1 FQHSPEGWTRDM
13 GLRYI
18 APLVSSLCFTNPWS
32 ETHRDVMTR
41 SSEHPPLTACAEK
54 QECDGEDE
62 EDDQREATA
71 RYSNAPA
78 WLVFSLRSERSARMP
93 QPAANVPHA
102 RTSPALPLPQ
112 LRGASLLK
120 GKRSHNKPQR
130 LDTLQLRQ
138 RETQGPAD
146 VHWFEGGDR
155 VAPSPLRLTSALFID
170 EPRGTASWS
179 RRVAEPA
186 VGTAIGRSATMPAP
200 FTDLAGQQSNWRP
213 AGRTAALSIRPEE
226 GKKMDG
232 LSRRQRGA
240 RPDAE
245 SQPERMRPALGLPV
259 VTSVRI
265 GSHGRN
271 GTAAASRE
279 RGWLARE
286 ERARRCY
293 EQHLEER
300 RKKLE
305 EHRQREERRRMAV
318 ENKRRQRLKE
328 ERERYESVVRRTTE
342 RSQKA
347 KQRVVNCSQRGG
359 SGARSNTNAKR
370 RLLSQWEVDLV
381 SRLQTPTISYL
392 ARSRSAVCL
401 SKGEASCHSV
411 SSKPFQKLRQ
421 SCGEPPHRGVIRPGV
436 NSPSNVGP
444 GVNSPSNVGPGV
456 KGPSIVGP
464 GVKGPSIVGPGVKG
478 PSIVGPGVKGPSIV
492 GPGVNGP
499 SIVGPGV
506 NSPCITCP
514 GVNNPSNASSGM
526 NSASFVGPGVN
537 SSSQRASH
545 KDQSHTAAA
554 GVTFPSGTVVKDRT
568 TPSTAYL
575 TDKALIRAPLR
586 QAPPKPEALPP
597 LLEEEDPEPDCL
609 LRPPQHQP
617 HLSAALCLGEPVL
630 LKPGPAGPPF
640 SPACPQTARAL
651 SLIGAGTQ
659 GGSSAGTTDPE
670 RASRLL
676 AEKRRRARLQRERG
690 QGECRQIEESE
701 RLARQIAVERV
712 STEARASQQQE
723 ERKRKKEEE
732 QRKAEEEDARRQSE
746 EEGTLRLQ
754 RDEEETRQRVIAEQ
768 QRLERERR
776 FQREEAE
783 RQERKKKPASSST
796 TMKDILPNENVK
808 PIPSL
813 PLEDVIR
820 LPSPA
825 KASKIGLGS
834 EEDLLPAVAFKERR
848 SLRTLA
854 GLEEIQAHQ
863 QAGERT
869 LNCSNPKVN
878 CGDV

>member
-1 FQHSPEGWTRDM
+1 M
-13 GLRYI
+13 
-18 APLVSSLCFTNPWS
+18 
-32 ETHRDVMTR
+32 
-41 SSEHPPLTACAEK
+41 LTLI
-54 QECDGEDE
+54 GS
-62 EDDQREATA
+62 T
-71 RYSNAPA
+71 
-78 WLVFSLRSERSARMP
+78 VFSKTHALRF
-93 QPAANVPHA
+93 
-102 RTSPALPLPQ
+102 Q
-112 LRGASLLK
+112 LVYAGLVQS
-120 GKRSHNKPQR
+120 
-130 LDTLQLRQ
+130 
-138 RETQGPAD
+138 
-146 VHWFEGGDR
+146 
-155 VAPSPLRLTSALFID
+155 D
-170 EPRGTASWS
+170 EPRGTANWS

-271 GTAAASRE
+271 GTAAEPHALKVDERLRLARKRREEHLKQRASRE

-401 SKGEASCHSV
+401 SKGEAVHVCRRSASCHSV

-436 NSPSNVGP
+436 NSPSI
-444 GVNSPSNVGPGV
+444 VGPGV

-464 GVKGPSIVGPGVKG
+464 GVNGPSIVGPGVKGPSIVGPGVNGPSIVGPGVKGPSIVGPGVNGPSIVGPGVKG

-492 GPGVNGP
+492 GPGVN
-499 SIVGPGV
+499 
-506 NSPCITCP
+506 SPCIMCP

-617 HLSAALCLGEPVL
+617 HLSAALCLGELVL

-676 AEKRRRARLQRERG
+676 AEKRRRARLQRETE

-754 RDEEETRQRVIAEQ
+754 RDEEEARQRVIAEQ
-768 QRLERERR
+768 PRLERERR

-783 RQERKKKPASSST
+783 RQERKKRLEEIMKRTRKTDAAENKPASSST

-863 QAGERT
+863 QAE
-869 LNCSNPKVN
+869 VI
-878 CGDV
+878 